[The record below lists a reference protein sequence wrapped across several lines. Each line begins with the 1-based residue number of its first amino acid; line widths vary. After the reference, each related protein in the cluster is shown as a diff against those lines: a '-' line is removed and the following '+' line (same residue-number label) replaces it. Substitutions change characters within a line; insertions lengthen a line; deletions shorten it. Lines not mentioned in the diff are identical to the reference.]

1 VKLKLLIV
9 LSLVLA
15 ACGGG
20 AAASGNNG
28 VASLTA
34 DQSGSTTSTTV
45 DPEKAAQDFTQ
56 CMRDHGV
63 EMSDPTVDAN
73 GNVRP
78 GRPTNLPEPGQGT
91 ASNGDSALRQKMG
104 DAFSACRD
112 KLAGTT
118 FGFDQADQ
126 TQIQDQLLKLA
137 ACLREQGF
145 DVADPNFSN
154 PPDPGSGGR
163 FRGPLGLDFQD
174 PKVQAAL
181 QGPCK
186 DYVPNFRGGFG
197 GGPGGGPDDNGG
209 TTTNSLQPPSTSNG

>member
-1 VKLKLLIV
+1 VKSKLLIV

-20 AAASGNNG
+20 ATASGDSG
-28 VASLTA
+28 VASLTG

-56 CMRDHGV
+56 CMRDQGV
-63 EMSDPTVDAN
+63 AMEDPTVDAD

-78 GRPTNLPEPGQGT
+78 GRPTDLPEPGQGT
-91 ASNGDSALRQKMG
+91 AGNGDAALRQKMG

-118 FGFDQADQ
+118 FGFNRADQ
-126 TQIQDQLLKLA
+126 TQIQDQLLALA
-137 ACLREQGF
+137 ACLRDQGF

-154 PPDPGSGGR
+154 PSGQGGSGGR

-174 PKVQAAL
+174 PKVQEAL
-181 QGPCK
+181 QGACK
-186 DYVPNFRGGFG
+186 DYVPNFRFG
-197 GGPGGGPDDNGG
+197 GGPGGPDGG
-209 TTTNSLQPPSTSNG
+209 SNTNSQQPPSTSNG